1 MSDTPLPPAP
11 PLTSLADVR
20 AFVAVVEQGS
30 FSAAAAQLGLS
41 QPTVSQRVQ
50 ALEQHCALR
59 LIDRRNG
66 VVLTNAGRTLYNHAR
81 MLLGRA
87 LEFDAAARDIAL
99 LRAGR
104 LVVGYAPPQFTMPV
118 AAAFMQRYAG
128 VELNFRSGNTDTL
141 IAALE
146 ACTVDVAVLT
156 LAEPRP
162 GLVSH
167 LLVRQR
173 PALCVPVD
181 HPFAAR
187 GRVGLADL
195 AGHAV
200 VSREAGSQTRVLFEA
215 ACAAHG
221 VAPGRFIEVPT
232 REAVKEAA
240 AAGLGLGVVL
250 DREAGDDRRLAT
262 VEIADIS
269 LEAGTY
275 VVCLEETRYLPA
287 VNAYFDVSA
296 ALFPQPGAG
305 ARTEAVSS
313 E

>member
-1 MSDTPLPPAP
+1 MSDAPSSPMP

-87 LEFDAAARDIAL
+87 QEFDAAARDIAL

-104 LVVGYAPPQFTMPV
+104 LVVGYAPPHFAMPV

-128 VELNFRSGNTDTL
+128 VELNFRSGNTDAL

-156 LAEPRP
+156 LAQPRP

-173 PALCVPVD
+173 PVLCVPID

-187 GRVGLADL
+187 GRVQLADL
-195 AGHAV
+195 SGHAV
-200 VSREAGSQTRVLFEA
+200 VSREMGSQTRVLFEA
-215 ACAAHG
+215 SCVAHG
-221 VAPGRFIEVPT
+221 VIPGRFIEVPT

-262 VEIADIS
+262 VEIADID
-269 LEAGTY
+269 LAAGTY
-275 VVCLEETRYLPA
+275 VVCLEETRRLPA
-287 VNAYFDVSA
+287 VNAFFEVCATLFPSDSA
-296 ALFPQPGAG
+296 AMPPEVA
-305 ARTEAVSS
+305 SS
-313 E
+313 Q